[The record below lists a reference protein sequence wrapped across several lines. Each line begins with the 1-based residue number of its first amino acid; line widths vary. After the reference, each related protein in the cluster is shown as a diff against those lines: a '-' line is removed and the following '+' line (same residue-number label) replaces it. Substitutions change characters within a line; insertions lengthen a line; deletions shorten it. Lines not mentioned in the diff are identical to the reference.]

1 MSTQHRTTTVGPT
14 PPEQA
19 GVLLS
24 HVAGYIGHRTI
35 AMGLR
40 AGIIAAL
47 AELPTGLSAEDLA
60 GRLDYDAT

>member
-1 MSTQHRTTTVGPT
+1 MGTQHRTRIVSPT

-47 AELPTGLSAEDLA
+47 AEVPTGLSAQDLA
-60 GRLDYDAT
+60 ERLDCDVL